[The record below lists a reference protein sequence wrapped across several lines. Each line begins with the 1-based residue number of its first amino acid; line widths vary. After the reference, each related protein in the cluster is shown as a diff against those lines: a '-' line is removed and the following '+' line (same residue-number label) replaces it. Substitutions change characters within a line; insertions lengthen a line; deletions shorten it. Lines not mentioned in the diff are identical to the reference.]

1 MATAFCARRVSCGMI
16 PWEKLRV
23 GERAHEFAL
32 AVYRETAPWSD
43 RILMFQLRRCALS
56 IPSNFAEGAARES
69 QREFAR
75 FIGIAF
81 SSAAE
86 AQYQL
91 RFSHDLG
98 LLPSD
103 RFATLSTELREIQ
116 KMTWS
121 LLAATRANG
130 KQKGVGR

>member
-1 MATAFCARRVSCGMI
+1 MI

-23 GERAHEFAL
+23 GERAHAFAL
-32 AVYRETAPWSD
+32 AVYRETAHWSD
-43 RILMFQLRRCALS
+43 RILMMQLRRCALS

-75 FIGIAF
+75 FIGIAL

-98 LLPSD
+98 LLPAD
-103 RFATLSTELREIQ
+103 RYATLSTELREIQ
-116 KMTWS
+116 KMTWR

-130 KQKGVGR
+130 KRKVGRR

>member
-1 MATAFCARRVSCGMI
+1 MI

-23 GERAHEFAL
+23 GDRAHAFAL
-32 AVYRETAPWSD
+32 AVYRETASWSD
-43 RILMFQLRRCALS
+43 RILMVQLRRSALS
-56 IPSNFAEGAARES
+56 VPSNFAEGAARES

-75 FIGIAF
+75 FIGIAY

-98 LLPSD
+98 LLPAD
-103 RFATLSTELREIQ
+103 RFAALSAELREIQ
-116 KMTWS
+116 KMTWR
-121 LLAATRANG
+121 LLEASRAND
-130 KQKGVGR
+130 KKKVDGRR